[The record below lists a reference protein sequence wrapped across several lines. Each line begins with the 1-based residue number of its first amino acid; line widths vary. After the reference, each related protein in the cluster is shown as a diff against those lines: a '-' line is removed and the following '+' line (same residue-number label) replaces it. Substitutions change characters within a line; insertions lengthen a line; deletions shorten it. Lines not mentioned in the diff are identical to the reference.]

1 MDELTPVSPVQQKFF
16 NLRTSLVQ
24 QPLQPVGVNMSPI
37 TIKGEP
43 TNPVTALPEIVKPE
57 PSAVPVATADPAQT
71 TAPAAPTPTPEVNP
85 VGINIIDVLVRQ
97 AYDIILVPIPE
108 SASSVPAACITL
120 RLLLATEI
128 YADVHFIVTGNALK
142 GSELNVDQVKH
153 LFTSGELVI
162 AESSTIDMCLS
173 YKDDCSQVVAVTGIC
188 STGDLFVQRVHDYS
202 EFYSAALETVAR
214 TCQSNRLMQRFLLV
228 LQKEATLV
236 RNWLTGFPTSL
247 L

>member
-16 NLRTSLVQ
+16 DLRTSLVQ
-24 QPLQPVGVNMSPI
+24 QPLQPVGVNTSPI

-57 PSAVPVATADPAQT
+57 PAVGVPVAAQPVQT
-71 TAPAAPTPTPEVNP
+71 TAPAVEVNP

-97 AYDIILVPIPE
+97 AYDIILMPIPE
-108 SASSVPAACITL
+108 SASSVPTACITL

-162 AESSTIDMCLS
+162 ADSSTIDMCLS

-188 STGDLFVQRVHDYS
+188 ASGDMFVQRVHDYS
-202 EFYSAALETVAR
+202 ELYSESLETVAR

-228 LQKEATLV
+228 LQKEATVV
-236 RNWLTGFPTSL
+236 RNWLIGFPTSL